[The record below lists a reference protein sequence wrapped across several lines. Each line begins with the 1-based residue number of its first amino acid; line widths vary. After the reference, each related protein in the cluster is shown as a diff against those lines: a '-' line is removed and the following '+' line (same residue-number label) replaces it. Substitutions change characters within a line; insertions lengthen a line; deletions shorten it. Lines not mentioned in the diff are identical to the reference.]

1 MELKLSNLFYNCAHT
16 IKYKTVGHDVNYAFV
31 EERDILYIYFQ
42 GSESVTD

>member
-16 IKYKTVGHDVNYAFV
+16 IKYQTAGHDVNYAFV
-31 EERDILYIYFQ
+31 EERDVLYIYFQ